1 MCEAHFSEMRWYSE
15 LSTTAFCEALD
26 LVRSSVDATFVKG
39 TFDLWFS
46 TLALSCNY
54 FQFNNL
60 NDPYYLCANLKPHVS
75 RFDNSCAEPYVIFK
89 LVT

>member
-1 MCEAHFSEMRWYSE
+1 MCEAHFSEMRWNSE

-26 LVRSSVDATFVKG
+26 LVSSSVDVTFVKG

-46 TLALSCNY
+46 TLAPALISSSITW
-54 FQFNNL
+54 
-60 NDPYYLCANLKPHVS
+60 NDLYYLCAYLKPNVS
-75 RFDNSCAEPYVIFK
+75 RFENSCAEPYVVFN